1 MRCQLGFLLLEQR
14 LARSLGGRG
23 VWGIAVTVVLGGLQ
37 RDGFLLL
44 GILLLARG
52 RSLVLVRSRRVLD
65 RRCQSIQLLGRRF
78 QGGRFRLL
86 RSDPKECRM

>member
-1 MRCQLGFLLLEQR
+1 MRYQLGFLLPEQR
-14 LARSLGGRG
+14 LVRSLGGRG

-37 RDGFLLL
+37 RDGVLLL

-65 RRCQSIQLLGRRF
+65 RQYQSIQLLGRRF
-78 QGGRFRLL
+78 RVGQFRLL
-86 RSDPKECRM
+86 RSDPKGCRM